1 LFVYIFFMQPM
12 LMDELQHR
20 VRTALS
26 VARDEVLDEVAF
38 WDQVRSFADGA
49 LADLVGRVV
58 EERIYADA
66 SHANVAECL
75 TAMLRLPAR
84 ESSRLVHRAKAL
96 MQLPA
101 VVEGLRTASISSK
114 HADLLINALTPR
126 TRDAMKIDEAA
137 FVSTAAT
144 MSAPDWERQLKNW
157 KADLE
162 TTGELSPRN
171 RPSTMTLVDG
181 PYGRGYLS
189 ADLCPSDY
197 LEFKSMAG
205 PMIDRIYR
213 REIAAREAALE
224 AQRGTEFETVNVEAA
239 AVVEDLRPSYE
250 RSGEA
255 FMQIVTAAANCP
267 DNAFSNTPKASISI
281 VVTPEQL
288 AEAKAAYAVEAQAE
302 ITPAHFDRL
311 TCDSDVY
318 RTVMTNESEVLD
330 KGREERTAT
339 VGQRKA
345 LVNRDRGCVV
355 PGCGEKPRWCESH
368 HVRWWKNGGKTNVDN
383 MLLICRGHHTQIHNF
398 ELSVEM
404 HPDQSYEFRRRDGTL
419 LTPTRPEREQSQ
431 PAAA

>member
-1 LFVYIFFMQPM
+1 MQPT
-12 LMDELQHR
+12 LMDELQR
-20 VRTALS
+20 RLRTALS
-26 VARDEVLDEVAF
+26 VPRDGVLDELSF
-38 WDQVRSFADGA
+38 WDRVGA
-49 LADLVGRVV
+49 LRDAAMADLTHRVID
-58 EERIYADA
+58 ERIYADDGHSDA
-66 SHANVAECL
+66 GTAL
-75 TAMLRLPAR
+75 TSVLNMPERESNRIVYRAKVLKRLPA
-84 ESSRLVHRAKAL
+84 VA
-96 MQLPA
+96 
-101 VVEGLRTASISSK
+101 EGLRTASISSK

-126 TRDAMKIDEAA
+126 TRNAMKIDEAA

-181 PYGRGYLS
+181 PYGRGLLS

-197 LEFKSMAG
+197 LEFKCMAG

-213 REIAAREAALE
+213 REVAAREAALE
-224 AQRGTEFETVNVEAA
+224 AQRAVEFETVNPEAPEI
-239 AVVEDLRPSYE
+239 VEDLRPSYE
-250 RSGEA
+250 RAGEA
-255 FMQIVTAAANCP
+255 FMQIITAAANCP
-267 DNAFSNTPKASISI
+267 DNAFSSAPKASISI

-288 AEAKAAYAVEAQAE
+288 AAATAAYAEGE
-302 ITPAHFDRL
+302 ITPECFDRL
-311 TCDSDVY
+311 TCDSDLY

-345 LVNRDRGCVV
+345 LVNRDKGCVV
-355 PGCGEKPRWCESH
+355 PGCGQKPRWCESH
-368 HVRWWKNGGKTNVDN
+368 HVKWWKNGGKTDIAN

-404 HPDQSYEFRRRDGTL
+404 HPDQTYEFRKRDGTVI
-419 LTPTRPEREQSQ
+419 TPIRPSTKQLQ
-431 PAAA
+431 PAA

>member
-1 LFVYIFFMQPM
+1 VYIFFMQPM

-66 SHANVAECL
+66 SHANAAESL
-75 TAMLRLPAR
+75 TTTLRLPAR

-96 MQLPA
+96 KGLPA
-101 VVEGLRTASISSK
+101 VAEGLRVGAISSK
-114 HADLLINALTPR
+114 HADLLINATNAV
-126 TRDAMKIDEAA
+126 TRDAMKIDEAS
-137 FVSTAAT
+137 FVATAKHLPA
-144 MSAPDWERQLKNW
+144 AKWEQRLKNW
-157 KADLE
+157 TADLE
-162 TTGELSPRN
+162 TTGAVSPRN

-181 PYGRGYLS
+181 PYGRGLLS

-197 LEFKSMAG
+197 VEFKCMAG

-213 REIAAREAALE
+213 REIAEREAALE
-224 AQRGTEFETVNVEAA
+224 AQRGTEFETVDPEAA
-239 AVVEDLRPSYE
+239 AIVEDLRPSYE

-255 FMQIVTAAANCP
+255 FMQIITAAANCP
-267 DNAFSNTPKASISI
+267 DNAFASSPKASISI

-288 AEAKAAYAVEAQAE
+288 ADAKAAYAVEAQTE
-302 ITPAHFDRL
+302 ITPECFDRF
-311 TCDSDVY
+311 TCDSDLY

-339 VGQRKA
+339 AGQRKA

-355 PGCGEKPRWCESH
+355 PGCGQKPRWCESH
-368 HVRWWKNGGKTNVDN
+368 HVKWWKHGGQTDIAN

-404 HPDQSYEFRRRDGTL
+404 HPDQTYEFRRRDGTP
-419 LTPTRPEREQSQ
+419 LTPTRPAREQSQ

>member
-1 LFVYIFFMQPM
+1 MQPT
-12 LMDELQHR
+12 LMDELQR
-20 VRTALS
+20 RLRTALS
-26 VARDEVLDEVAF
+26 VPRDGVLDELSF
-38 WDQVRSFADGA
+38 WDRVGA
-49 LADLVGRVV
+49 LRDAAMADLTHRVID
-58 EERIYADA
+58 ERIYADDGHSDA
-66 SHANVAECL
+66 GTAL
-75 TAMLRLPAR
+75 TSVLNMPERESNRIVYRAKVLKRLPA
-84 ESSRLVHRAKAL
+84 VA
-96 MQLPA
+96 
-101 VVEGLRTASISSK
+101 EGLRTASISSK

-126 TRDAMKIDEAA
+126 TRNAMKIDEAA

-181 PYGRGYLS
+181 PYGRGLLS

-197 LEFKSMAG
+197 LEFKCMAG

-213 REIAAREAALE
+213 REVAAREAALE
-224 AQRGTEFETVNVEAA
+224 AQRAVEFETVNPEAPEI
-239 AVVEDLRPSYE
+239 VEDLRPSYE
-250 RSGEA
+250 RAGEA
-255 FMQIVTAAANCP
+255 FMQIITAAANCP
-267 DNAFSNTPKASISI
+267 DNAFSSAPKASISI

-288 AEAKAAYAVEAQAE
+288 AAAKAAYAVEAQGE
-302 ITPAHFDRL
+302 ITPECFDRL
-311 TCDSDVY
+311 TCDSDLY

-345 LVNRDRGCVV
+345 LVNRDKGCVV
-355 PGCGEKPRWCESH
+355 PGCGQKPRWCESH
-368 HVRWWKNGGKTNVDN
+368 HVKWWKNGGKTDIAN

-404 HPDQSYEFRRRDGTL
+404 HPDQTYEFRKRDGTVI
-419 LTPTRPEREQSQ
+419 TPIRPSTKQLQ
-431 PAAA
+431 PAA

>member
-49 LADLVGRVV
+49 LADLVDRVV

-66 SHANVAECL
+66 SHANAAECL
-75 TAMLRLPAR
+75 TTTLRLPKR

-96 MQLPA
+96 KGLPA
-101 VVEGLRTASISSK
+101 VAEGLRVGAISSK
-114 HADLLINALTPR
+114 HADLMINATNAV
-126 TRDAMKIDEAA
+126 TRDAMKIDAES
-137 FVSTAAT
+137 FVAKAKNVPSVE
-144 MSAPDWERQLKNW
+144 WERDLKDW
-157 KADLE
+157 QADRE
-162 TTGELSPRN
+162 TVGAMCPSEQ
-171 RPSTMTLVDG
+171 PSTMRLVDG
-181 PYGRGYLS
+181 PYGRGELT

-197 LEFKSMAG
+197 LEFKCMAG

-224 AQRGTEFETVNVEAA
+224 AQRGTEFETVNPQTPAI
-239 AVVEDLRPSYE
+239 VEDLRPSCE
-250 RSGEA
+250 RAGEA

-288 AEAKAAYAVEAQAE
+288 AEAKAAYAVEAKAE
-302 ITPAHFDRL
+302 ITPECFDRL
-311 TCDSDVY
+311 TCDSDIY

-339 VGQRKA
+339 AGQRKA

-368 HVRWWKNGGKTNVDN
+368 HVKWWKNGGKTNINN

-419 LTPTRPEREQSQ
+419 LTPTRPAREQSQ